1 MNRTPAFIFI
11 LSSLFIM
18 FADYF
23 GLLQIVKGPIGI
35 SIVPVR
41 ERIYQTRI
49 FLRDLSYVI
58 TSYHMLSS
66 VLSDNKKLQ
75 LENTQLQL
83 KVQSLGDENSQMR
96 VQLGAP
102 LPSSFQFIPA
112 RVLSV
117 TRYMEIGIGQN
128 DGVKVGMPVV
138 AENVFIGKIISV
150 DAYRSRVILVNDAE
164 LAVQAI
170 TSRGTAGSV
179 SGQYGGGVLMDKILQ
194 KDQLFLD
201 DEVSTSGT
209 DDIPPALLIGKIIH
223 INSDDAAAYKKA
235 KVEPA
240 IDIKTIKTVFV
251 ISAR

>member
-1 MNRTPAFIFI
+1 M
-11 LSSLFIM
+11 L
-18 FADYF
+18 ADYF
-23 GLLQIVKGPIGI
+23 GFLQIVKGPIGI
-35 SIVPVR
+35 PIVAVR
-41 ERIYQTRI
+41 ERIYQTKI
-49 FLRDLSYVI
+49 FLRDLSYVM
-58 TSYHMLSS
+58 TSYHMISS

-83 KVQSLGDENSQMR
+83 KIRSLGDENTQMR

-117 TRYMEIGIGQN
+117 SRYMEIGIGQK

-138 AENVFIGKIISV
+138 VQNVFIGKVLSV
-150 DAYRSRVILVNDAE
+150 DAYRSRVILVHDAE
-164 LAVQAI
+164 LSVQAI
-170 TSRGTAGSV
+170 TSRAAAGSV
-179 SGQYGGGVLMDKILQ
+179 SGQYGGGILMDKILQ

-201 DEVSTSGT
+201 DEVLTSGT
-209 DDIPPALLIGKIIH
+209 DDLPPSLLVGKIIH
-223 INSDDAAAYKKA
+223 INSDDAATYKKA

-240 IDIKTIKTVFV
+240 IDVKTIKTVFI